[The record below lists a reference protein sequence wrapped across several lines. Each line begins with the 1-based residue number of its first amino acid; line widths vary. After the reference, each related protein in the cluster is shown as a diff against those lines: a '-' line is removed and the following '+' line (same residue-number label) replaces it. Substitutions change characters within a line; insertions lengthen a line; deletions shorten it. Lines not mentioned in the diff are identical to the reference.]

1 MLSLLTCLRLHRI
14 ATCKHGSLSLAVIL
28 SYKMVRN
35 IVGAMMSLPTTQ
47 MILDLLDLKAVQLLL
62 VLKEV
67 ESLRLRVSLRNLAHE
82 LVSLRHLWCQVRVVL
97 V

>member
-1 MLSLLTCLRLHRI
+1 
-14 ATCKHGSLSLAVIL
+14 
-28 SYKMVRN
+28 MVRN
-35 IVGAMMSLPTTQ
+35 IVSAMMSLSTTQ

-82 LVSLRHLWCQVRVVL
+82 LVSLRHL
-97 V
+97 